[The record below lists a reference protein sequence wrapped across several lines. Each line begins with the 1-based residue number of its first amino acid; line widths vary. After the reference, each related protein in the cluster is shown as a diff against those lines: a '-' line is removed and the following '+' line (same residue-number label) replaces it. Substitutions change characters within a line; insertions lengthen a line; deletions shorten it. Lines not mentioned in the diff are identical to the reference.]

1 MPSTQ
6 SVSVPTN
13 LLQNSKTTLSGK
25 AIFARNDAINLFN
38 SNPIQPSSKLL
49 NNWFNGNS
57 TTICRSIR
65 PM

>member
-1 MPSTQ
+1 MHSTQ
-6 SVSVPTN
+6 SDSVTTN

-25 AIFARNDAINLFN
+25 AIFARNDAINLLN
-38 SNPIQPSSKLL
+38 SKPIQPSSKLL

-57 TTICRSIR
+57 TTIGRSIR